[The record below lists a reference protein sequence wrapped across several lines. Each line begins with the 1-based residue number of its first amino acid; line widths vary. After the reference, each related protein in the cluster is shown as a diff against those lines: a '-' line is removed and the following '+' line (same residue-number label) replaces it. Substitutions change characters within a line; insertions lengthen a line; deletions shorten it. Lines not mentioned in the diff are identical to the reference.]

1 MSLSFNRNNEA
12 PMGATT
18 EASNLSATTKEP
30 TMKIIAKENKEFTIF
45 RFGDSE
51 IRVVNKNGEP
61 WFVAADICNA
71 LELSNP
77 SKSVS
82 ALDEDEKDVLS
93 SDHNLKLGSAGN
105 GPQSMNIVSESGMY
119 TLVLR
124 CRDAVNKGSVPH
136 KFRKWVTAEVLPS
149 IRKNGNYE
157 VSRSRKS
164 TTEERTPLR
173 DAVNMLVSK
182 KHLMYPEAYSLV
194 HQRFQ
199 VTSFEQLTPEQ
210 IEPAIE
216 YVHSI
221 ILEGELLSRDDKQMT
236 LPLAYPMSFY
246 DQYRH
251 VIKPTEL
258 KSPWTYAAKH
268 LIPNGDNPNP
278 LGKILTQL
286 KDFGYEIEAA
296 RFQLLSLQHHIEIMQ
311 HKFES
316 IERAVMR

>member
-1 MSLSFNRNNEA
+1 
-12 PMGATT
+12 
-18 EASNLSATTKEP
+18 
-30 TMKIIAKENKEFTIF
+30 MKIVAKENTEFTIF

-51 IRVVNKNGEP
+51 IRVVDNQGEP
-61 WFVAADICNA
+61 WFVAQDICSTLKIQNVTQA
-71 LELSNP
+71 LER
-77 SKSVS
+77 
-82 ALDEDEKDVLS
+82 LDEDER
-93 SDHNLKLGSAGN
+93 
-105 GPQSMNIVSESGMY
+105 SMLNIGRQGEANIVSESGMY

-149 IRKNGNYE
+149 IRKNGSYE

-182 KHLMYPEAYSLV
+182 KHLMYPEAYALV

-221 ILEGELLSRDDKQMT
+221 ILEGELLGRQEQQIS
-236 LPLAYPMSFY
+236 LPLSYPMAYFE
-246 DQYRH
+246 QYRH
-251 VIKPTEL
+251 IVKPEELSAPWRYKPT
-258 KSPWTYAAKH
+258 H
-268 LIPNGDNPNP
+268 LRPDGDNPNP
-278 LGKILTQL
+278 LGRLLLQL
-286 KDFGYEIEAA
+286 KELGYEIDAA
-296 RFQLLSLQHHIEIMQ
+296 MFQLMSMQHHLEETRRRI
-311 HKFES
+311 ES
-316 IERAVMR
+316 IERAIRH

>member
-1 MSLSFNRNNEA
+1 
-12 PMGATT
+12 
-18 EASNLSATTKEP
+18 
-30 TMKIIAKENKEFTIF
+30 MKIIAKENKEFTIF
-45 RFGDSE
+45 RFGDNE
-51 IRVVNKNGEP
+51 IRVIDKNGEP
-61 WFVAADICNA
+61 WFVASDVCKALGLTQTTNA
-71 LELSNP
+71 LRN
-77 SKSVS
+77 
-82 ALDEDEKDVLS
+82 LDEEEVALTSIKGLS
-93 SDHNLKLGSAGN
+93 KGN
-105 GPQSMNIVSESGMY
+105 DQANIVSESGMY

-136 KFRKWVTAEVLPS
+136 KFRKWVTADVLPS
-149 IRKNGNYE
+149 IRKNGSYE

-182 KHLMYPEAYSLV
+182 KHLMYPEAYALV

-221 ILEGELLSRDDKQMT
+221 ILEGELLSRNDRQMT

-258 KSPWTYAAKH
+258 KAPWTYAAKH